1 MQLTDFRITVVVD
14 HVDDGDGEVDP
25 DGEAERVAQE
35 AHEREG
41 VSRAPWRCSECCLTF
56 TFVRLYSFN
65 SSPKAKC

>member
-1 MQLTDFRITVVVD
+1 MLRTARSRFNILFSCTITDFTITVGVD

-41 VSRAPWRCSECCLTF
+41 VARAPCR
-56 TFVRLYSFN
+56 
-65 SSPKAKC
+65 